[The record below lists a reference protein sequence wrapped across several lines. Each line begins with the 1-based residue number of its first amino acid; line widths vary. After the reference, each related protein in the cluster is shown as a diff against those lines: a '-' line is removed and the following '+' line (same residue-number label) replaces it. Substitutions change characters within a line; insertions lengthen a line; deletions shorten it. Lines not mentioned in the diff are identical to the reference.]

1 MDFLQ
6 KKTKVNEGEV
16 PQYYVENSH
25 PVTVSEE
32 EYRRRY
38 NDLTDRFHTEEE
50 KHKQLAA
57 RRNRMEAESVSI
69 GDMLTELTELE
80 APLIEFDEKLW
91 HAVVD
96 KVTVMG
102 NDRLV
107 YSLKDGSEI
116 TIML

>member
-1 MDFLQ
+1 
-6 KKTKVNEGEV
+6 
-16 PQYYVENSH
+16 
-25 PVTVSEE
+25 
-32 EYRRRY
+32 
-38 NDLTDRFHTEEE
+38 
-50 KHKQLAA
+50 
-57 RRNRMEAESVSI
+57 MEAESVSI

-80 APLIEFDEKLW
+80 APLIEFDENLW